1 MEQGNPNCC
10 LPKFLSNDTTCEAKG
25 LCSWMRCIAQ
35 PRSARP
41 GEPKCPA
48 LWGSIPGPHQGS
60 NGGSRTLGAPQAAW
74 AAESPVK
81 TCSHKRHAG
90 NSHPV
95 PREWPQIY
103 TGLSPLRTLIQS
115 KTWSASY
122 VMPRSNGVPT
132 ESPQPGKAASKR
144 TSRDCKGQAPLRPRL
159 SRRPR
164 PSGASSLGQAS
175 LYSPNSSAVA
185 ISEPNHHPH
194 LSLKEQKQTGWSDQ
208 QTPGTGTWGLARLSY

>member
-1 MEQGNPNCC
+1 
-10 LPKFLSNDTTCEAKG
+10 
-25 LCSWMRCIAQ
+25 MRCIAQ

-103 TGLSPLRTLIQS
+103 TGLSPLHTLIQS

>member
-10 LPKFLSNDTTCEAKG
+10 LPKFLSNDTTCGPKG
-25 LCSWMRCIAQ
+25 PCSWMRCIAQ

-48 LWGSIPGPHQGS
+48 LWGSIPGPHQDS

-74 AAESPVK
+74 AGESPVK
-81 TCSHKRHAG
+81 TCSYKRHAG

-122 VMPRSNGVPT
+122 VMPRSDGVPT
-132 ESPQPGKAASKR
+132 ESPQPEKAASKR
-144 TSRDCKGQAPLRPRL
+144 TSQDCNLSPHPAPISAEGPGHLGPQVSARPARFSQLL
-159 SRRPR
+159 SHRN
-164 PSGASSLGQAS
+164 L
-175 LYSPNSSAVA
+175 
-185 ISEPNHHPH
+185 
-194 LSLKEQKQTGWSDQ
+194 
-208 QTPGTGTWGLARLSY
+208 